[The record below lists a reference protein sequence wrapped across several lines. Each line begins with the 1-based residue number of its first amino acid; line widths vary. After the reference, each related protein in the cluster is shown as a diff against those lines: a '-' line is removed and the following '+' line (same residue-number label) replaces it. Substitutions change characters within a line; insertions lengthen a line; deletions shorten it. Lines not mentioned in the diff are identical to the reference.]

1 MWSLTTWLGLG
12 AALLTTAANIPQVV
26 KSWRTRETSD
36 LSLAMILTLAGG
48 LALWVAY
55 GFLKSDPVIMIA
67 NAAGLFLSLNLL
79 ALKLWYG

>member
-1 MWSLTTWLGLG
+1 MWSLTTWLGLA

-36 LSLAMILTLAGG
+36 LSLAMIATLASG
-48 LALWVAY
+48 LALWVVY
-55 GFLKSDPVIMIA
+55 GFLQSDPVIMIA
-67 NAAGLFLSLNLL
+67 NAAGMVLSLNLL